1 MSMPRC
7 HCGPGRG
14 QRGGGHVGP
23 RHAQP
28 ARRGALPPRG
38 RRLRRRDR
46 AQQGEE
52 VRGGHARGRD
62 VLTSSFSNHRDIT
75 FCSTQYLN
83 QAQIANG

>member
-1 MSMPRC
+1 MLMPGR
-7 HCGPGRG
+7 HRGPGRG

-52 VRGGHARGRD
+52 VRGGHPRGRD
-62 VLTSSFSNHRDIT
+62 VLTSSSQTTVTLLSVQHNT
-75 FCSTQYLN
+75 
-83 QAQIANG
+83 